1 MESLADL
8 WSRAQQF
15 EAQKNWEQARAVY
28 ESLLAREPHHVP
40 ARLRMSRFEQFA
52 DRYLTSKEHL
62 WRAVDS
68 VREYGSTRH
77 MAHVTA
83 RLLEFAEEEEVA
95 ALILSVNWSDP
106 HVVRQSPVLA
116 QHLWLSGRYQD
127 TLRFLDSVAAR
138 VPAHPLLAY
147 TRGNVLR
154 YLGDMPGAEQQYEAC
169 LALSPDFPDAHW
181 SLATHSRAQPPLA
194 RVARIRDALTRS
206 PGEGVERA
214 HLLYALFREYDAAD
228 DTEEAWS
235 ALSQGAA
242 IMRTLLKFD
251 TQREA
256 ARFEALLQM
265 PVQEIETASD
275 EIPAPGLIVGMPRT
289 GTTLLDRILGN
300 HAAVTSLG
308 ERNDFAAAVSETSGR
323 FFRPAL
329 QADNTDVLRH
339 LDLQRVGHLYLQRLR
354 MLAPDARFVIDK
366 NPQNLFN
373 LPLILQALPGVRV
386 LCLQRDPMDACF
398 SNLKELFQGEAYP
411 YSYAL
416 EDLADHYLRARRWME
431 HWQRVAPRSVRV
443 VRYEDLV
450 SDPDAV
456 LPAILEFVGLEM
468 QSDLLDITR
477 NTAPVAT
484 ASSSQV
490 REGIHQRGMEAW
502 QRYERHL
509 QPLRARLGE

>member
-1 MESLADL
+1 
-8 WSRAQQF
+8 
-15 EAQKNWEQARAVY
+15 
-28 ESLLAREPHHVP
+28 
-40 ARLRMSRFEQFA
+40 
-52 DRYLTSKEHL
+52 
-62 WRAVDS
+62 
-68 VREYGSTRH
+68 
-77 MAHVTA
+77 
-83 RLLEFAEEEEVA
+83 
-95 ALILSVNWSDP
+95 
-106 HVVRQSPVLA
+106 
-116 QHLWLSGRYQD
+116 
-127 TLRFLDSVAAR
+127 
-138 VPAHPLLAY
+138 
-147 TRGNVLR
+147 
-154 YLGDMPGAEQQYEAC
+154 
-169 LALSPDFPDAHW
+169 
-181 SLATHSRAQPPLA
+181 
-194 RVARIRDALTRS
+194 
-206 PGEGVERA
+206 
-214 HLLYALFREYDAAD
+214 
-228 DTEEAWS
+228 
-235 ALSQGAA
+235 
-242 IMRTLLKFD
+242 
-251 TQREA
+251 
-256 ARFEALLQM
+256 
-265 PVQEIETASD
+265 
-275 EIPAPGLIVGMPRT
+275 
-289 GTTLLDRILGN
+289 ILGN